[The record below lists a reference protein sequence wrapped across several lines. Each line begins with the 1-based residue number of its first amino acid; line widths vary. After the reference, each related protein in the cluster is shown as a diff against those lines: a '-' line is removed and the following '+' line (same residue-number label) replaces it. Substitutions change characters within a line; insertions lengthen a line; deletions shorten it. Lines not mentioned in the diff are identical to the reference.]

1 MRCPSQDM
9 PFGIGRGELVKSL
22 VYYSHYRNVNSIGK
36 MNQSD
41 SKELFSGAYIYQPDK
56 LSLRIGSAS

>member
-1 MRCPSQDM
+1 MPCSNQDI
-9 PFGIGRGELVKSL
+9 PFGIGWGELIKSL

-41 SKELFSGAYIYQPDK
+41 SRELFSGAYINQPNK
-56 LSLRIGSAS
+56 LSLRIGSGS

>member
-1 MRCPSQDM
+1 M
-9 PFGIGRGELVKSL
+9 PLGIGWRKLIKLL

-41 SKELFSGAYIYQPDK
+41 SKELFSGVYINQPNK
-56 LSLRIGSAS
+56 LSLRIGSGS